1 MAFSLDGWN
10 IGHADDAERG
20 PWGVDERQRVA
31 ALVEA
36 DGDVRDLYAAVRA
49 AAGAPP
55 VDLTNATVGRPRLT
69 ESWFCCAEPTELQLQ
84 RSGATEVSLQ
94 SRC

>member
-10 IGHADDAERG
+10 IGHADDIEWG
-20 PWGVDERQRVA
+20 PWGVDE
-31 ALVEA
+31 L
-36 DGDVRDLYAAVRA
+36 
-49 AAGAPP
+49 PP
-55 VDLTNATVGRPRLT
+55 VDLTNATPGRPRLT
-69 ESWFCCAEPTELQLQ
+69 ESWFCCAEPTELQFQ

>member
-1 MAFSLDGWN
+1 MAVAPTRRSTSCSSAL
-10 IGHADDAERG
+10 
-20 PWGVDERQRVA
+20 A

-36 DGDVRDLYAAVRA
+36 DGDAVATSTRAVRA

-55 VDLTNATVGRPRLT
+55 VDLTNATAGRPRLT

-84 RSGATEVSLQ
+84 RSGATEVSFQ